1 VKSNLPWLDATQRNR
16 LFRQFEAN
24 VEREL
29 LARDWGAIRTPRRG
43 AFGHPVLHI
52 LDMRGLLLAAG
63 LMRYLLRQ
71 VDTRLYYRG
80 QARAYEHLTLSLYRN
95 PTNLMKAERQLREEH
110 LERQLDAIKGV
121 FDINPRKPAERE
133 ALAQHYGLRT
143 RCLDVIDHVQTAAWF
158 AYDRL
163 QQEDTER
170 RDAVGHIYLLAAD
183 AAGEYVEVID
193 LRMKPSN
200 WLRPHLQQ
208 ALMLFRGPRAQQ
220 QTDFDFACAA
230 HFIVP
235 RPLLQLWSGYQ
246 AIPHYVMFPTPEQDQ
261 GAYYWQNA
269 LDALTTA
276 GLSP

>member
-1 VKSNLPWLDATQRNR
+1 MKSNLPWLTPTRRNR
-16 LFRQFEAN
+16 LFDQFEEN
-24 VEREL
+24 VKREL
-29 LARDWGAIRTPRRG
+29 TARDWGAIRSPRRG
-43 AFGHPVLHI
+43 QSGHPVLYI

-63 LMRYLLRQ
+63 LMRYLLHQ
-71 VDTRLYYRG
+71 EDTRLYYRG
-80 QARAYEHLTLSLYRN
+80 QARDHDHLTLSLYRSA
-95 PTNLMKAERQLREEH
+95 TNLTKAERQQREER
-110 LERQLDAIKGV
+110 LEKQLDAIKGV
-121 FDINPRKPAERE
+121 FDINPRRDPERE

-183 AAGEYVEVID
+183 AAEAYVEAID

-208 ALMLFRGPRAQQ
+208 ALMLFRGPRALQ

-235 RPLLQLWSGYQ
+235 RPLLHAWSGYS
-246 AIPHYVMFPTPEQDQ
+246 AIPHYVLFPTPEQDQ
-261 GAYYWQNA
+261 GGFYWQNA
-269 LDALTTA
+269 VEALTAA
-276 GLSP
+276 GLWP